1 MHGGTDSDSGTRSRL
16 AFGVE
21 PNRRRFR
28 LRLAR
33 YQGLAEVVSDYSR
46 RHPDAAARRLRLL
59 DVGVGNG
66 RSLRYLEPTRADE
79 AIDFFGLDL
88 SVRRLRGVYRPERWA
103 LLRADVEQGLPLAGA
118 SFDIAICEQVLEHLL
133 SPERVLVELA
143 RVLRPGGLLVLGVP
157 VFPPGIHR
165 LRQAVAGWARRLGR
179 GGSHHQTF
187 CRQGI
192 ERLVLSAGFNI
203 DRCRGFRILS
213 GGPLAPLE
221 DYAWWYR
228 FNRRL
233 GDIAPGL
240 CAEVQLLARRRV

>member
-66 RSLRYLEPTRADE
+66 RSLRYLEPTGVAE
-79 AIDFFGLDL
+79 SIDFFGIDL
-88 SVRRLRGVYRPERWA
+88 SVRRLRGVYQSRRWM
-103 LLRADVEQGLPLAGA
+103 LLRADVELGLPLAGA

-192 ERLVLSAGFNI
+192 ERLILSAGFTI

-233 GDIAPGL
+233 GDIAPSL
-240 CAEVQLLARRRV
+240 CTEVQLLARRRV